1 MRCAAGRARALAP
14 TPCPP
19 AHLPLP
25 AWAGA
30 RAHLCARPQ
39 PQAAR
44 PQPDCAGLWQRA
56 RQRRQPHSGRGA
68 HGRARLAAVRWPCA
82 SRDRQ
87 PRLLWPGQPHAAR
100 RQRAHARRVTNALAP
115 AEQPRGGDGRGLLVF
130 VPTWVRDYLFISVEE
145 ENLSAAS
152 RPSACLQPPDSNK
165 SSAWWTSV
173 TAGSV
178 TMGCRITANSPSRA
192 RF

>member
-44 PQPDCAGLWQRA
+44 PQPDCAGSWQRA
-56 RQRRQPHSGRGA
+56 RRRRRPHSGRGA
-68 HGRARLAAVRWPCA
+68 HGRARLAAVRWPSA

-130 VPTWVRDYLFISVEE
+130 VPTWVRDDLFNGVEISSCPRVYSPQTVTR
-145 ENLSAAS
+145 L
-152 RPSACLQPPDSNK
+152 RHT
-165 SSAWWTSV
+165 SAWWTSPPATRV
-173 TAGSV
+173 TTRCG
-178 TMGCRITANSPSRA
+178 MRNSPLRA

>member
-44 PQPDCAGLWQRA
+44 PQPDCEGLWQRA

-130 VPTWVRDYLFISVEE
+130 VPTWVRDVPFIVVEI
-145 ENLSAAS
+145 LPCPRVYSPQIVT
-152 RPSACLQPPDSNK
+152 RLRHT
-165 SSAWWTSV
+165 SAWWTSPPATRV
-173 TAGSV
+173 TTRCG
-178 TMGCRITANSPSRA
+178 MRNSPLRA